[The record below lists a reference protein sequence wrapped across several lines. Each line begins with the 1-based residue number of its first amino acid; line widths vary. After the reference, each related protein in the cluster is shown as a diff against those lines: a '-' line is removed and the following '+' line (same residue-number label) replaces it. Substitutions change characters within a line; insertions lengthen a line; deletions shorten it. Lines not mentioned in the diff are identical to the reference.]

1 MSELNRYSRQ
11 ILFEPIGPEGQE
23 RLLHSRVV
31 ILGLGALGTV
41 SAELCARAGIGS
53 LVLVDRDFVEE
64 SNLQRQI
71 LFDEQDAAEH
81 LPKAIAAARKLR
93 GINSKIKIRG
103 LVLDAN
109 ASNIEHLVRNSSLL
123 IDGTD
128 NFESRFLINDACVKL
143 KVPWI
148 YGAAVAS
155 EGAVMVIL
163 PGVTP
168 CLRCLFEDLPPA
180 GSAPT
185 CETAGVIAPAVTVVA
200 SLQVAEAM
208 KILVGQLDRVCRTF
222 RSFDVWR
229 NTFQE
234 VDLNGAR
241 DGKGC
246 VACGSGRFEFLEPQG
261 VSRTH
266 RLCGRNAIEVLPA
279 QPMQL
284 SLPDLEKKLSAA
296 GAVQSNPYLV
306 RCVLE
311 EVTLNVFADGRA
323 IVQGTHD
330 PALARSLYAKY
341 VGN

>member
-155 EGAVMVIL
+155 EGAAMVIL

-185 CETAGVIAPAVTVVA
+185 CETAGVIAPAVTMVA
-200 SLQVAEAM
+200 SFQVAEAM
-208 KILVGQLDRVCRTF
+208 KILVGELDRVCRAF

-234 VDLNGAR
+234 VDLKGAR
-241 DGKGC
+241 EGKGC

-279 QPMQL
+279 QPLQL

-323 IVQGTHD
+323 IVQGTQD